1 LGGTLGGWCGT
12 PGINS
17 AECLAA
23 GVCAEGMARRYSWSR
38 LVAGDGGHRVTPCV
52 MAEQRRVRYGAG
64 EGSDDGIGLCQQY
77 GSWLAHAGHPGSG
90 IRRERSLSPQ
100 RPLRPA
106 ADVTRVAGI
115 PPLRVAALREVVARA
130 AGGGPVTR
138 SRGATPSR

>member
-1 LGGTLGGWCGT
+1 
-12 PGINS
+12 
-17 AECLAA
+17 
-23 GVCAEGMARRYSWSR
+23 
-38 LVAGDGGHRVTPCV
+38 